1 MLANFNP
8 VAQIIQLKDTLGL
21 STDQVTRLQVVA
33 DTLNVKNTALADE
46 VRKETESAGANPDM
60 AALAARM
67 RPRLE
72 QLQRNQQTAL
82 QAAQAILTAE
92 QWQRVPPRIRA
103 GRGGGPG
110 RAGRPPGT

>member
-1 MLANFNP
+1 MNP
-8 VAQIIQLKDTLGL
+8 VAQMIQLRDTLGL
-21 STDQVTRLQVVA
+21 SAEQVARLQVVA
-33 DTLNVKNTALADE
+33 DTLNAKNTLLAEE
-46 VRKETESAGANPDM
+46 VRKEAESAGANPDL

-72 QLQRNQQTAL
+72 QLQRNQQSAL
-82 QAAQAILTAE
+82 QGAQAILTAE

-110 RAGRPPGT
+110 RGGRPPGS